1 MQPYPPPHGN
11 GAGQQRPPPQ
21 QRRSIDA
28 VANSTR
34 RMNGERNGNGAAV
47 PMPVGGGNGQRAFG
61 PGMAHRTAASPPKN
75 KSEYRMGGDGT
86 SQRARGGGGG
96 GGSGRVSRL
105 TPRADTQHVPCKF
118 FLQGQCQAG
127 GMCPFSHDVESSTR
141 PAPCKY
147 FAKGGCKFGR
157 KCALLHITPDG
168 TVVNRHFPGP
178 PQYLAGGPPPP
189 PPGAYAQ
196 PPPPGLLSMQAQG
209 LEQRPNGEGPP
220 PPQDFEN
227 YHYGPRNGYD
237 APQIDMTYTSAS
249 PKFGSPNLNDRIAT
263 SPPQKGLSVLDAPLP
278 NSFDSNGISW
288 AAKHGPFAASVPSK
302 FDFDSPPSSVP
313 RQPRLGNN
321 ALRDLHSSAF
331 GVGDRNMDNIL
342 AMGSSPP
349 SGTDEPMKFEKRP
362 LHSDRLRASR
372 TNMSASLGAR
382 FAPQFEYSDDDDGSD
397 NDREE
402 DLLPSSLHDLIPEN
416 RLRRESRTRNGIS
429 DSVEGPAS
437 FLAQSRRTISGHA
450 SPSENKMSSSLSSS
464 PSRYT
469 NVFTARG
476 QLSGLGHVGSPLRD
490 SSFPTSYPA
499 FSTSN
504 GELSPSISSPPRQA
518 SMSMLTQGLQRTK
531 LETARSTSGSG
542 PGPQQPLPPTRTL
555 STGSNGRVS
564 MDRNVSSNSI
574 SQRIDEEKEEI
585 FDMDFESQPKYTN
598 GASSGFGPIGGQR
611 PK

>member
-1 MQPYPPPHGN
+1 MQPYPAN
-11 GAGQQRPPPQ
+11 AAGQQRQPPQ
-21 QRRSIDA
+21 QRHSIDA
-28 VANSTR
+28 VANTTR
-34 RMNGERNGNGAAV
+34 RMNGDRSSNGAAV
-47 PMPVGGGNGQRAFG
+47 PMPVGGGSGQRGFG
-61 PGMAHRTAASPPKN
+61 PGMANRTAASPPKN
-75 KSEYRMGGDGT
+75 KSEYKAGGDIV
-86 SQRARGGGGG
+86 RERVRGGGGG
-96 GGSGRVSRL
+96 GGGGRVSRL

-168 TVVNRHFPGP
+168 TVVNRHYPGP
-178 PQYLAGGPPPP
+178 PPYLAGP

-209 LEQRPNGEGPP
+209 LEQRPNGDGHAPRPP
-220 PPQDFEN
+220 EFDN
-227 YHYGPRNGYD
+227 YQYGPRNNYD
-237 APQIDMTYTSAS
+237 PPQIDMTYTSAS
-249 PKFGSPNLNDRIAT
+249 PKFGSPNLNDRVAT

-302 FDFDSPPSSVP
+302 FDFDSPPSSIP
-313 RQPRLGNN
+313 RQPRLGNA

-331 GVGDRNMDNIL
+331 GDRGMDNVL
-342 AMGSSPP
+342 ASMGSSPP
-349 SGTDEPMKFEKRP
+349 SGTDEPIKFEKRP

-372 TNMSASLGAR
+372 PMMSSSLGAHYV
-382 FAPQFEYSDDDDGSD
+382 PQFEYSDEDDGGET
-397 NDREE
+397 DREE
-402 DLLPSSLHDLIPEN
+402 DLLPSSLHDLIPDN
-416 RLRRESRTRNGIS
+416 RLRRESRTRNGNS
-429 DSVEGPAS
+429 DSVEAPAS
-437 FLAQSRRTISGHA
+437 FLAQSRRTISGHGA
-450 SPSENKMSSSLSSS
+450 SSENKMSSSLSSS

-469 NVFTARG
+469 GVFTARG

-490 SSFPTSYPA
+490 SSFPTSHPA

-518 SMSMLTQGLQRTK
+518 TMSMLTQGLQRTK
-531 LETARSTSGSG
+531 LETARSTSSSG
-542 PGPQQPLPPTRTL
+542 PGQQPPLPPTRTL
-555 STGSNGRVS
+555 SSGSNGRVS
-564 MDRNVSSNSI
+564 MDRNVSSSSI
-574 SQRIDEEKEEI
+574 SQRIEEEKEEI

-611 PK
+611 LK

>member
-1 MQPYPPPHGN
+1 MQPYPQPH
-11 GAGQQRPPPQ
+11 GAGQQRPELQ
-21 QRRSIDA
+21 QRQSIDA
-28 VANSTR
+28 VANTTR
-34 RMNGERNGNGAAV
+34 RMNGDRNGNGSTG
-47 PMPVGGGNGQRAFG
+47 PLPVGGGNGQRPFG

-75 KSEYRMGGDGT
+75 KN
-86 SQRARGGGGG
+86 
-96 GGSGRVSRL
+96 
-105 TPRADTQHVPCKF
+105 TQHVPCKF

-168 TVVNRHFPGP
+168 TVVNRHYPGP
-178 PQYLAGGPPPP
+178 PQYLAGAPPHP
-189 PPGAYAQ
+189 PPGAYGQ

-209 LEQRPNGEGPP
+209 LEQRPNGDGPP
-220 PPQDFEN
+220 HHDLDSYQ
-227 YHYGPRNGYD
+227 YGPRNGYD

-249 PKFGSPNLNDRIAT
+249 PKFGSPNVNDRIAT

-313 RQPRLGNN
+313 RQPRLGNT
-321 ALRDLHSSAF
+321 ALRELHSSAF
-331 GVGDRNMDNIL
+331 GDRGMGHVL
-342 AMGSSPP
+342 ANMGSSPP
-349 SGTDEPMKFEKRP
+349 SGTDEPLKFEKRP

-372 TNMSASLGAR
+372 TLMSSSLGAR
-382 FAPQFEYSDDDDGSD
+382 YVPPFEYSDEDDGGD
-397 NDREE
+397 TDREE
-402 DLLPSSLHDLIPEN
+402 DLLPSSLHDLIPDS
-416 RLRRESRTRNGIS
+416 RSRRESRSRAS
-429 DSVEGPAS
+429 ESMEGPAS
-437 FLAQSRRTISGHA
+437 FLAQSRRTISGHGT
-450 SPSENKMSSSLSSS
+450 PSENKMSSSLSSS

-469 NVFTARG
+469 NVFSARG

-490 SSFPTSYPA
+490 SSFPTSHPA

-504 GELSPSISSPPRQA
+504 GELSPSISSPSRQA

-531 LETARSTSGSG
+531 IETARSTPGSG
-542 PGPQQPLPPTRTL
+542 PGSQQPGAPTRTL
-555 STGSNGRVS
+555 SNGSTGRASI
-564 MDRNVSSNSI
+564 DRNVSSNSV
-574 SQRIDEEKEEI
+574 SQRIEEEKEEI
-585 FDMDFESQPKYTN
+585 FDMDIESLPKHTN

-611 PK
+611 LK